1 MKIRIGI
8 LSDKT
13 INYKLVGHY
22 IERKLPDGIL
32 FEPQSPADFFELE
45 NVTIGIG
52 FHWQRQETQTFRGA
66 LEIIQLHNSQYAINI
81 IDIED
86 YLQSVISS
94 EMSATSS
101 IELLKTHAV
110 ISRSWAANAVINKTT
125 NCACDTSTRFRISR
139 FYERDA
145 HTDFDVCADDH
156 CQRYQGIS
164 RICSDNV
171 KKAIEATRGLVLK
184 YKGKIADAR
193 FYKCCG
199 GMTEQFENVW
209 AEIPH
214 PYLIAKRDI
223 ISEEASM
230 PDLTNENN
238 ARQWIMSEPQ
248 AFCNTNDNAV
258 LSQVLNNYDRETPDF
273 YRWTVRYTQ
282 QELTDII
289 NAKSGMDFGL
299 ITDIQP
305 IRRGPSGRLIEI
317 KIKGTKCEIIVGKE
331 LEIRKWLSL
340 SHLYSS
346 AFVIN
351 RDSDNGFILHGAGW
365 GHGVGLCQI
374 GAAMI
379 AHNGYSYQQILQH
392 YFPHTEIEQL

>member
-1 MKIRIGI
+1 MKLRIGI

-13 INYKLVGHY
+13 VNYKLTGNY
-22 IERKLPDGIL
+22 IEKELPDGRL
-32 FEPQSPADFFELE
+32 FEPQSSTDFFELK

-52 FHWQRQETQTFRGA
+52 FHWQRQETQTFHGA
-66 LEIIQLHNSQYAINI
+66 LQILQRPDCQYAINI

-101 IELLKTHAV
+101 LELLKTHAV
-110 ISRSWAANAVINKTT
+110 ISRSWVANAVINKTSKPV
-125 NCACDTSTRFRISR
+125 CETSTRFRISR

-171 KKAIEATRGLVLK
+171 KEAIESTKGLVLK
-184 YKGKIADAR
+184 YNGQIADTR

-199 GMTEQFENVW
+199 GMTEPFENVW

-214 PYLIAKRDI
+214 PYLIAKRDSDNI
-223 ISEEASM
+223 KDL
-230 PDLTNENN
+230 PDLTDEDN
-238 ARQWIMSEPQ
+238 ARKWIMTSPE
-248 AFCNTNDNAV
+248 AFCDTNDTAV
-258 LSQVLNNYDRETPDF
+258 LSQVLNNYDQETPDF

-282 QELTDII
+282 QELTDIV
-289 NAKSGMDFGL
+289 NTKSGMDFGL
-299 ITDIQP
+299 ITNLQP
-305 IRRGPSGRLIEI
+305 IRRGPSGRLVEL
-317 KIKGTKCEIIVGKE
+317 KISGTKKEIIVGKE
-331 LEIRKWLSL
+331 LEIRKWLSP

-346 AFVIN
+346 AFVIDRN
-351 RDSDNGFILHGAGW
+351 ADNDFILHGAGW

-374 GAAMI
+374 GAAMM
-379 AHNGYSYQQILQH
+379 ADNGYTYQQILQH
-392 YFPHTEIEQL
+392 YFPNTEIGLL